1 MKVPHLPLLSLIILI
16 WWGWGVERCLI
27 VCHTVLWLHFN
38 RFLCKFCIPIFPPYF
53 PFNFLIGFSGVFSS
67 HRMSICTLPRLHLSD
82 NFVCDLLHQI
92 KVFFFFL
99 GIQLNPLIFP
109 FMVCS
114 FKRFLTYQSQVY
126 CIFLPYFLLLASW
139 FYLSH
144 LPFKPNWSYFR
155 RWYKRR
161 TQRLKN
167 RHVVSPFSHHYLL
180 KNSPFLCGADA
191 PSNTH

>member
-1 MKVPHLPLLSLIILI
+1 MQFFDCTLTGFSVNFVFLSFPHISPLIFLLGFLEFSPVIECPFVLSHVFTSQIILS
-16 WWGWGVERCLI
+16 V
-27 VCHTVLWLHFN
+27 TF
-38 RFLCKFCIPIFPPYF
+38 F
-53 PFNFLIGFSGVFSS
+53 
-67 HRMSICTLPRLHLSD
+67 
-82 NFVCDLLHQI
+82 I
-92 KVFFFFL
+92 KLKSFFL
-99 GIQLNPLIFP
+99 RIWLNPLIFP
-109 FMVCS
+109 FMVFS

-126 CIFLPYFLLLASW
+126 RIFLPYFLLLASW

-167 RHVVSPFSHHYLL
+167 RHVMSPFPHHYLP
-180 KNSPFLCGADA
+180 KNSYFLCGGGA